1 MMDQD
6 TVFHRP
12 LRISLDPEGDSLKNM
27 ALKSTSTNTARV
39 TIWIKDGFKFHPDIK
54 TFVLSIFV
62 LYRFIQGFLAEL
74 LFRKE
79 IF

>member
-6 TVFHRP
+6 TVFHRS
-12 LRISLDPEGDSLKNM
+12 LRISLDPEEDSLKNM
-27 ALKSTSTNTARV
+27 ALKSTSTNTTRV